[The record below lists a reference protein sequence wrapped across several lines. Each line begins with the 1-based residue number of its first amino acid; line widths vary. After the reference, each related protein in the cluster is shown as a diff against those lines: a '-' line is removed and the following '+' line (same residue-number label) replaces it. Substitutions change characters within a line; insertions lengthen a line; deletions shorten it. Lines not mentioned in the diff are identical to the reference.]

1 MLVIKKVA
9 LLTSGSDAPGM
20 NAAIRAVVQFG
31 LAAQLEM
38 YAVHEGFR
46 GLVEDSL
53 FHIRSPDVT
62 SMIQKPGT
70 ILYTSRYAD
79 FKSESAQATALQNLR
94 RLDIDAVI
102 AIGGSGTQCGLYDLS
117 KKGMPVVGIIAT
129 INNDVY
135 GTDIS
140 IGVDTALNVA
150 LEAIDR
156 LNNSASAL
164 DRAFIV
170 EVMGR
175 DSGYLA
181 LMAGLAG
188 GADAIVVP
196 EQPIEPAEVAKLLH
210 GAYRRC
216 KHNALAVVA
225 EGAKYNGD
233 ALAHYF
239 QEHRT
244 ALGFDLRLT
253 KLGHVQRGATP
264 TAFDRILATRLGIH
278 AVRTLTRE
286 IHGVMVGW
294 KDGKP
299 ATVPLCEA
307 VEKKKEF
314 DSELL
319 AQAKVL
325 SI

>member
-1 MLVIKKVA
+1 MLNIRKVA

-31 LAAQLEM
+31 LDARLEM
-38 YAVHEGFR
+38 FAVHQGFR

-53 FHIRSPDVT
+53 FHIRAPDVT

-70 ILYTSRYAD
+70 ILFSSRYAE
-79 FKSESAQATALQNLR
+79 FKSDSALEMALQNLK

-102 AIGGSGTQCGLYDLS
+102 GIGGGGTQRGLYDLS
-117 KKGMPVVGIIAT
+117 KRGFPVVGIIAT

-150 LEAIDR
+150 LESIDR
-156 LNNSASAL
+156 LNITASAL

-175 DSGYLA
+175 DCGYLA

-188 GADAIVVP
+188 GADAIIVP
-196 EQPIEPAEVAKLLH
+196 EQPTEPDQVAALLH

-216 KHNALAVVA
+216 KHSALAVVA

-233 ALAHYF
+233 ALVRYF
-239 QEHRT
+239 DEHRT
-244 ALGFDLRLT
+244 TLGFDLRLT

-278 AVRTLTRE
+278 AIQTIRQQT
-286 IHGVMVGW
+286 HCVMVGW

-299 ATVPLCEA
+299 ATAPLNEVVA
-307 VEKKKEF
+307 NKKEF
-314 DSELL
+314 DLELL
-319 AQAKVL
+319 AQAHVL
-325 SI
+325 AT